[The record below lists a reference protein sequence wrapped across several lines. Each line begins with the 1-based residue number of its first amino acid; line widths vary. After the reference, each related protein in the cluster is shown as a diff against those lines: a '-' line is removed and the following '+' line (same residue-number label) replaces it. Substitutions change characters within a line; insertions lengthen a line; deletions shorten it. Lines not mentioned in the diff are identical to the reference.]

1 MKSDVMTRCAMLDG
15 WFDDKSK
22 KIDKTETVTNVE
34 FVTGKKKSKNS
45 LSSLWSKLWSSK

>member
-1 MKSDVMTRCAMLDG
+1 MKTMTRCKMLDR
-15 WFDDKSK
+15 WFDDESK
-22 KIDKTETVTNVE
+22 KIDKTEAVTNVE